1 VRHAVIVIALVAISL
16 QLHPNSPDHD
26 KLADASL
33 IITHYSSIRT
43 GSTFSIQ
50 YPAFTLDA
58 TATISSLLLI
68 PIVLAFTMTL
78 GASSFYHR
86 LPLQIKLLSD
96 KATLPKAGSDLA
108 AGIDLCSAVNMV
120 IPSQSR
126 ALVATDLSVA
136 CPPGTYARI
145 APRSGLALKHG
156 IDVGA
161 GVIDADYRGPVGVI
175 LFNWGDKE
183 FEIKQGDRIA
193 QMILEQIVVPQI
205 MQVEELTETVR
216 GEGGFGSTGVN
227 EHVEKKIR
235 TEGAVSPE
243 LDEEVKKI

>member
-1 VRHAVIVIALVAISL
+1 
-16 QLHPNSPDHD
+16 
-26 KLADASL
+26 
-33 IITHYSSIRT
+33 
-43 GSTFSIQ
+43 
-50 YPAFTLDA
+50 
-58 TATISSLLLI
+58 
-68 PIVLAFTMTL
+68 M
-78 GASSFYHR
+78 
-86 LPLQIKLLSD
+86 
-96 KATLPKAGSDLA
+96 
-108 AGIDLCSAVNMV
+108 
-120 IPSQSR
+120 
-126 ALVATDLSVA
+126 
-136 CPPGTYARI
+136 
-145 APRSGLALKHG
+145 
-156 IDVGA
+156 GA